1 MKKVMIT
8 IFLITFF
15 AIMATGPPLSAVI
28 NNSNTYTID
37 PAALAENAAGDAIAR
52 IYDETIPT
60 TGAVDNLKFI
70 ITVSLEDA
78 CVCDKLSVLKCPDNT
93 APDFFLNA
101 YDDVDAILFGRRCY
115 TKNLFSLFTATGAV
129 YYSVILELHS
139 NLTPEVVDKTLTG
152 LQPDG
157 HNRQLW
163 KRFEVG
169 WNLARFYVSLDGVT
183 RA

>member
-1 MKKVMIT
+1 MIT

-37 PAALAENAAGDAIAR
+37 PAALAENAVGDAIAR

-93 APDFFLNA
+93 APDFFLNV
-101 YDDVDAILFGRRCY
+101 YDDDDAILSGRRSAAE
-115 TKNLFSLFTATGAV
+115 NLSLSFTANVAGYNAV
-129 YYSVILELHS
+129 ISSINS
-139 NLTPEVVDKTLTG
+139 ILTPEVVDKTLNDFYG
-152 LQPDG
+152 FRPA
-157 HNRQLW
+157 LW
-163 KRFEVG
+163 KDSDVG
-169 WNLARFYVSLDGVT
+169 ENNVGFYVLPNGVT